1 MEVVLAA
8 VALGLTIGLVFSCH
22 KGRSDLLLE
31 QEAHERT
38 RTELADVKK
47 ANAELQRNLATTRAL
62 HPILE
67 LYGAGFSVYQS
78 FDIRAEQGATSRFG
92 RCGNQGCYNIQLREL
107 LLNEITPSV
116 WFGVWGAGFGMY
128 DTGGISFDMALIRGC
143 WATFRTNR
151 HDFKFMIE
159 DASITS
165 LRVGFTIKAAD
176 GSIKEGATRF
186 DTSCPETARCTP

>member
-1 MEVVLAA
+1 MSRKRSGKKTNQNPPRRPPASQPKESLSRDHEKSTHALQSPSWGVMEVVLAA

-92 RCGNQGCYNIQLREL
+92 RCGNQGCYNIQLRE
-107 LLNEITPSV
+107 
-116 WFGVWGAGFGMY
+116 
-128 DTGGISFDMALIRGC
+128 
-143 WATFRTNR
+143 
-151 HDFKFMIE
+151 
-159 DASITS
+159 
-165 LRVGFTIKAAD
+165 
-176 GSIKEGATRF
+176 
-186 DTSCPETARCTP
+186 